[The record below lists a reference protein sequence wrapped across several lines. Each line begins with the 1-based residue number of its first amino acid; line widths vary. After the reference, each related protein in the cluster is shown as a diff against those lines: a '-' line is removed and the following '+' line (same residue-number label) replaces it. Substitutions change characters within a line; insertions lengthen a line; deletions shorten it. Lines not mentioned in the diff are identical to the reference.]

1 MSSCYLIVDHK
12 GIHPGVRQL
21 FNDLQTGSR
30 WCVIAIFPNKR
41 VAFVFSIEQE
51 SYKKGHFDEVRSF
64 FTKKE
69 LLENLALFLEGQ
81 EVYIDFDI
89 IPYKIIEELK
99 NHKIAFKSAETYRQ
113 KVFSLTPQM
122 VETHIEANYR
132 IERIIKNFVDWF
144 TFREDLCEKKIVT
157 WLFEQI
163 EKEGMETVSQPIV
176 AFRENSAL
184 PHYHMEGM
192 GALIQSEGPLLI
204 DLWARLKEPN
214 AIYADRTFMFMVNR
228 KPQKKEI
235 EAFNAVLAAQKNAFD
250 SIQEKVRGY
259 EVDQAARKVLIDR
272 GFREN
277 IFHRTGHSIDRNL
290 HGLSMHFDSI
300 EEPDLRTPEENMV
313 MSIEPAVYLE
323 NRFGVRLESNIY
335 LDSQKRPH
343 WTNPLQNEW
352 ILLSGG

>member
-1 MSSCYLIVDHK
+1 
-12 GIHPGVRQL
+12 
-21 FNDLQTGSR
+21 
-30 WCVIAIFPNKR
+30 
-41 VAFVFSIEQE
+41 
-51 SYKKGHFDEVRSF
+51 
-64 FTKKE
+64 
-69 LLENLALFLEGQ
+69 
-81 EVYIDFDI
+81 
-89 IPYKIIEELK
+89 
-99 NHKIAFKSAETYRQ
+99 
-113 KVFSLTPQM
+113 
-122 VETHIEANYR
+122 
-132 IERIIKNFVDWF
+132 
-144 TFREDLCEKKIVT
+144 
-157 WLFEQI
+157 
-163 EKEGMETVSQPIV
+163 
-176 AFRENSAL
+176 
-184 PHYHMEGM
+184 
-192 GALIQSEGPLLI
+192 
-204 DLWARLKEPN
+204 
-214 AIYADRTFMFMVNR
+214 MFMVNR

-250 SIQEKVRGY
+250 SIQEKVRGF

-343 WTNPLQNEW
+343 WTNPLQSEW